1 MKDYKFKLNGIQSEA
16 HQPKELES
24 LEIKAT
30 FDNLSFQPN
39 ITATEITFI
48 NESAKLINDYID
60 NGLNTNGVG
69 IFEGIPYEISL
80 IGDTGQYEAFKGYID
95 LLGIKRNCDEV
106 SVKLVSENDL
116 NKFSERSQALTF
128 GYLESLGLFPKSVL
142 TPVPYC
148 VNYIPDGMQL
158 IVISISLYLIT
169 KELVETVPKIPEHT
183 TAVILAAT
191 PSIPIPSIN
200 VGNLIIQSIKLA
212 LLLVYAVM
220 ICLAIIKLI
229 DSLFS
234 ELYSVKRWF
243 RACKVEKLLSVA
255 CNHLGYTFSSSI
267 FLTEPFKDLV
277 FLPQKTAKGT
287 ITENDSHQSLF
298 SHTIIDD
305 TGVPNSL
312 SSGYTLYEILEL
324 CMNMFNAKIL
334 IKDSTVYLEPKTNKT
349 FWELQSSYVLP
360 NIEVLQREYNTNE
373 LNPNYIIKFATDVQD
388 LNTIDNFT
396 GTNYERITSPIKT
409 NNSKYLNFGGLTE
422 IDLKVGLGTRKETIN
437 PIEALLSGL
446 ATIVD
451 KTIGILGLNSNYIN
465 SFIDRKGI
473 LQVSEH
479 FGWKPKVLLIKDK
492 KLYPTN
498 RTYLSAK
505 YLYNTYHYINSFVA
519 NDWGG
524 QYEMYKD
531 IIIPF
536 CFHDFLKV
544 INCGTFV
551 TDKGEKGMFDELL
564 WTFTEDYAKV
574 SYRIQKPYTKNLK
587 EIFIEP

>member
-1 MKDYKFKLNGIQSEA
+1 MIDYKFKLNGVQSELY
-16 HQPKELES
+16 QPKELES

-48 NESAKLINDYID
+48 NDSAELINDYID
-60 NGLNTNGVG
+60 NGLNVNGAG
-69 IFEGIPYEISL
+69 IFEGLPYEISL

-95 LLGIKRNCDEV
+95 LLGIKRKCDEV

-128 GYLESLGLFPKSVL
+128 GYLESLGLFPKIVL

-158 IVISISLYLIT
+158 IVISISLYLIS
-169 KELVETVPKIPEHT
+169 KELYDTIPKIPEHT

-191 PSIPIPSIN
+191 PSVPIPSIN

-212 LLLVYAVM
+212 LLLVYSVM

-287 ITENDSHQSLF
+287 IAENDSHQSLF

-312 SSGYTLYEILEL
+312 SSGYTLYEMLEL

-349 FWELQSSYVLP
+349 FWEAQSTYVLP
-360 NIEVLQREYNTNE
+360 NIEVLPKEYNTSE
-373 LNPNYIIKFATDVQD
+373 LNPNYIIKFSTDVQD

-446 ATIVD
+446 ATVID
-451 KTIGILGLNSNYIN
+451 KTIGILGLNSNYVN
-465 SFIDRKGI
+465 SFTDRKGI

-492 KLYPTN
+492 KLYTTN

-505 YLYNTYHYINSFVA
+505 YLYDTYHYVNSFVA
-519 NDWGG
+519 NDFGG
-524 QYEMYKD
+524 QYELYKD
-531 IIIPF
+531 VVIPF
-536 CFHDFLKV
+536 CFHDFLNI

-551 TDKGEKGMFDELL
+551 TATGEKGMIDELL
-564 WTFTEDYAKV
+564 WTFTENYAKV